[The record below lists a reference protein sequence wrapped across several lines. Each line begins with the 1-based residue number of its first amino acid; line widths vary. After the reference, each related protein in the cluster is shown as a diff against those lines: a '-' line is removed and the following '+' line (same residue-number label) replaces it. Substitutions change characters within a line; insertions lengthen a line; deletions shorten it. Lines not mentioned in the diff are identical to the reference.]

1 MKKLKFKI
9 FRRYKRI
16 EDFLK
21 GHPFWPSFLSN
32 GGMLLFF
39 LILSIGFTIL
49 CGINSLKDVLPE
61 LRVTNLTLKGDEY
74 TWLRSIY
81 INHDIEKSSKDSLSI
96 KYSFTQDL
104 KPLDYQYDETS
115 FYEWM
120 STRDTLIYDKDSVMI
135 SEFEFQTLV
144 PHELYRSA
152 YDIDNPNIIHYPEY
166 HFGVINSNNGLCFRK
181 YNVCKRG
188 MEESAAFEEVFTGN
202 FLSPK
207 GDNPY
212 IYLHFMLNSEVI
224 FDESNGMIVFNYS
237 HKDPLYQE
245 TYSPVN
251 ILNVFPEPT
260 YASPSFLI
268 YKDEELKKVIEN
280 NGFTFLGEDMG
291 IKKRTDRTTFIWTV
305 LFGTAI
311 ATSIEILVSLIL
323 KWKEILPKRRRKRS

>member
-16 EDFLK
+16 EEFLK

-49 CGINSLKDVLPE
+49 CGTRSLKDVLPE
-61 LRVTNLTLKGDEY
+61 LRVTSLTLLGDEY

-81 INHDIEKSSKDSLSI
+81 IDHDLDKSNKDSLNI
-96 KYSFTQDL
+96 QYSFTQLL
-104 KPLDYQYDETS
+104 KDPEDQYDESQFDAWMTS
-115 FYEWM
+115 RETVPYN
-120 STRDTLIYDKDSVMI
+120 RDSVMI
-135 SEFEFQTLV
+135 SELEFATLV
-144 PHELYRSA
+144 PHEVYKSG
-152 YDIDNPNIIHYPEY
+152 YDIDDLNVRKYPEY
-166 HFGVINSNNGLCFRK
+166 HFGVTKANTGLCFRK
-181 YNVCKRG
+181 YNVCKEG
-188 MEESAAFEEVFTGN
+188 MEEKANFEDIFTGN
-202 FLSPK
+202 FISPK

-212 IYLHFMLNSEVI
+212 IYLHFQLNSEVQ
-224 FDESNGMIVFNYS
+224 FGEQTGRIVFNFS
-237 HKDPLYQE
+237 PKDPLLNE

-251 ILNVFPEPT
+251 IINVFPEPT
-260 YASPSFLI
+260 YVSPSFLV

-291 IKKRTDRTTFIWTV
+291 MKKRTERSTFIWTV

-311 ATSIEILVSLIL
+311 ATTIEILVSLIL
-323 KWKEILPKRRRKRS
+323 KWKEILPKRRRSRT